1 MTDVGNAPAAPGDVS
16 TIDADHDLS
25 YLILGFRAHRAQHLA
40 EGSVAD
46 PAAELDHL
54 RAALQAAVTLEFATL
69 PPYLSALWSVKDD
82 IGYVANSIR
91 QVIQE
96 EMLHMSLA
104 ANMLGSIGGHPQISN
119 RAPSYPGPLPLG
131 IHPELVVH
139 LAALSPDTLAT
150 FLEIERPHHPGHH
163 VSLNA
168 ERDLDTF
175 HAAEETGHDEADFTI
190 GEFYDQIVESFRRLQ
205 PDQTNKRQVTA
216 PLASM
221 VITTVDDVEKAVSR
235 IQNEGEGSSG
245 PADTGAYNLAHY
257 YRFAEIIELKRL
269 VQDPKTGDYAFVDPI
284 PFDMAADVWPM
295 AQVPEGGY
303 QSASIVD
310 AEVRRLLHGFDLAY
324 SQLLDL
330 LQAVWESDDGQAA
343 LWHAIDAMFGLEEW
357 AKPLMQIPRP
367 TGGGNYGPEFRYV
380 PHEQREAVT

>member
-1 MTDVGNAPAAPGDVS
+1 MTDVGNAPAAPGDVA
-16 TIDADHDLS
+16 TIDADHSLS
-25 YLILGFRAHRAQHLA
+25 YLILGFRAHRARHLA

-104 ANMLGSIGGHPQISN
+104 ANMLGSIGGHPQVSN

-163 VSLNA
+163 VSL
-168 ERDLDTF
+168 ERRARSRHVPCRRRDGTRRRGF
-175 HAAEETGHDEADFTI
+175 HD
-190 GEFYDQIVESFRRLQ
+190 RRVL
-205 PDQTNKRQVTA
+205 
-216 PLASM
+216 
-221 VITTVDDVEKAVSR
+221 
-235 IQNEGEGSSG
+235 
-245 PADTGAYNLAHY
+245 
-257 YRFAEIIELKRL
+257 
-269 VQDPKTGDYAFVDPI
+269 
-284 PFDMAADVWPM
+284 
-295 AQVPEGGY
+295 
-303 QSASIVD
+303 
-310 AEVRRLLHGFDLAY
+310 
-324 SQLLDL
+324 
-330 LQAVWESDDGQAA
+330 
-343 LWHAIDAMFGLEEW
+343 
-357 AKPLMQIPRP
+357 
-367 TGGGNYGPEFRYV
+367 
-380 PHEQREAVT
+380 